1 MKKITDWIQLKCS
14 LGIVIMGYIAY
25 IVIIMVLLINNFSG
39 FISPLTTPMTLIFGI
54 YVWKWQEGQKNQTAE
69 KSEKIKK
76 CKERAEKVF
85 HTYIKYERS
94 IQKIHRLYES
104 IGKKGNHQES
114 IEFTSQVMDKLG
126 KEILN
131 YNSLY
136 DDIYYEILLS
146 YFLIEKDGT
155 QNVYEKSASMT
166 NIFKDYKYYVQKLSS
181 LLNIRNEDPLKKHM
195 ALILEKVK
203 LQDQIK
209 NLDFGYEEDKS
220 KVIYTEPRQEIKK
233 FCEKIESS
241 F

>member
-1 MKKITDWIQLKCS
+1 
-14 LGIVIMGYIAY
+14 MGYIAY

-39 FISPLTTPMTLIFGI
+39 FIAPLTTPMTLIFGI

-69 KSEKIKK
+69 KNEKIKK

-104 IGKKGNHQES
+104 IGEKGDHQER
-114 IEFTSQVMDKLG
+114 IKFTSQVMDKLG

-155 QNVYEKSASMT
+155 QNVYEKSVSMT
-166 NIFKDYKYYVQKLSS
+166 NIFKDYKYYVQQISP
-181 LLNIRNEDPLKKHM
+181 LLDIHDENPLNKQ
-195 ALILEKVK
+195 LTLTLEKTRLHK
-203 LQDQIK
+203 RIK
-209 NLDFGYEEDKS
+209 HLDFGYEEDKS
-220 KVIYTEPRQEIKK
+220 KVIYTKPRQAIKK
-233 FCEKIESS
+233 FCEEIESA